1 MIKNPLIRV
10 EILKKKPLIDWMKNR
25 EKSKYYTVKTR
36 YNYTVKTT
44 EKIPLQFF
52 ALIFSFLTTTKDISK
67 RVSISAVF
75 KILYPVKQTLRF
87 PQKFTKTDGEILVN
101 RQC

>member
-25 EKSKYYTVKTR
+25 EKSKY
-36 YNYTVKTT
+36 YTVKTT